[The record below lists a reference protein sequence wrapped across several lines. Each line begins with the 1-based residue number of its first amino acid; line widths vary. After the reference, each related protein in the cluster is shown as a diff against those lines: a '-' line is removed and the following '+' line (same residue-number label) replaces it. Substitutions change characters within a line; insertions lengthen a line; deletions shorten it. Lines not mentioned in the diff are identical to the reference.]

1 MLFNLGSYAFQLGK
15 RCFSTLGVMI
25 SKTRSNAFEFR
36 GRRIR
41 SVDKDYSIF
50 YATRRVPTLLGSNR
64 KKLPLLIKKRLSE
77 LQKPF
82 NENGRNG
89 CNSHGW
95 NDANETS
102 PLTAGVRGLV
112 FFVGNALL
120 TSQQSSCRCGCK
132 HPWEAEMLRY

>member
-25 SKTRSNAFEFR
+25 SKTRNNAFEFR

-64 KKLPLLIKKRLSE
+64 KKLPLLTPKKDYLSC
-77 LQKPF
+77 K
-82 NENGRNG
+82 
-89 CNSHGW
+89 SHPTGVT
-95 NDANETS
+95 ETVV
-102 PLTAGVRGLV
+102 TATDGTMPTKE
-112 FFVGNALL
+112 AL
-120 TSQQSSCRCGCK
+120 
-132 HPWEAEMLRY
+132 